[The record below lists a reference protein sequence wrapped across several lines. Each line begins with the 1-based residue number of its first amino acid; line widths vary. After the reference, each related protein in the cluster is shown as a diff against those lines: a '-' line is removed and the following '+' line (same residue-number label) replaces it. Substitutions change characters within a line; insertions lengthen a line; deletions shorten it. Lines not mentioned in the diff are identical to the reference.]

1 MYDNLG
7 NPNLFSGAPNA
18 DGFYDDIEIITG
30 IGQNGSLR
38 LRMGE
43 LSDLGINGIT
53 KPFSGKSACS
63 IPISF
68 SYMFTKYLL

>member
-53 KPFSGKSACS
+53 GYGLYCDNVLLKGDRKSVV
-63 IPISF
+63 
-68 SYMFTKYLL
+68 

>member
-43 LSDLGINGIT
+43 LSDLGINGINGYGLYCDNVLL
-53 KPFSGKSACS
+53 KGKL
-63 IPISF
+63 IV
-68 SYMFTKYLL
+68 